1 MKNVISWETADKMMS
16 IAAFIFCQI
25 NYDGNEEPDADEAAE
40 FAREMF
46 AAYCGCEG
54 ITEVEDPR

>member
-1 MKNVISWETADKMMS
+1 MKNIISWDTADKMMS
-16 IAAFIFCQI
+16 IAAFIFCQM
-25 NYDGNEEPDADEAAE
+25 NYDGDEELDVDEVEE

-46 AAYCGCEG
+46 VAFCDCEG